1 MLAVTG
7 RMPLPRENPGYKLL
21 LLSYCGGVNW
31 AGQSAALE
39 TDVYS
44 VSPGPWHQGN
54 SFYPK
59 DMDMHRNLSSAC
71 HHLLRCSVFAEIS
84 LESLSV
90 YITCHPFSLT
100 TICLT
105 PCHGSSS
112 VFSSGL
118 GAYTTQKCPEGL
130 CQDYLM
136 TITWLTAAR
145 ALCGVGGTWLK
156 FTYSIPEK

>member
-1 MLAVTG
+1 MAVTG
-7 RMPLPRENPGYKLL
+7 RMPPPRESPGYKLL

-39 TDVYS
+39 TECTQFLQ
-44 VSPGPWHQGN
+44 GPAIKATPSIQKTQTCTG
-54 SFYPK
+54 
-59 DMDMHRNLSSAC
+59 LSSAC

-105 PCHGSSS
+105 PCRGSSS

-118 GAYTTQKCPEGL
+118 GAYTAQKYPEGL
-130 CQDYLM
+130 CQDYLT

-145 ALCGVGGTWLK
+145 ALCGVGGT
-156 FTYSIPEK
+156 